1 MEEHSDFH
9 GEPDP
14 RGLGFKEE
22 PSSPTSQNN
31 QHASS
36 FFPDEKQGIPTL
48 FTVPKTELAI
58 TDLSDPLKHEVMDD
72 SHSNVEEEK
81 SCIAALRASVE
92 IYMEKQRNRERDT
105 GLESS
110 GMEFFFLRQM
120 CSDRLLLL
128 CYLWSILQ
136 ESTVHFTWW
145 QKYYHTDAHWVTR
158 I

>member
-9 GEPDP
+9 GGPDP

-48 FTVPKTELAI
+48 FTVPKTELAL
-58 TDLSDPLKHEVMDD
+58 TDSSGPLKHEVNDD
-72 SHSNVEEEK
+72 SRSNVEEEK

-92 IYMEKQRNRERDT
+92 TYMEKQRNGERDT

-110 GMEFFFLRQM
+110 GMEFFLFFFLTA
-120 CSDRLLLL
+120 S
-128 CYLWSILQ
+128 
-136 ESTVHFTWW
+136 VF
-145 QKYYHTDAHWVTR
+145 
-158 I
+158 